1 MYKTLILLSSIIL
14 LSSCGKFLEVTPRS
28 VATEKAFYKTRQDA
42 IVAVNAAY
50 NPLQSIYREVMWSI
64 GESMSDNTD
73 ELNTA
78 IDNFNYDAADPTI
91 ERYWQLYY
99 LGVARCNTVLDRIGG
114 IALEEELSKRISLE
128 ARFLRA
134 FYYFHL
140 VQVFGGV
147 PLITREVTSLEDA
160 PVPRASV
167 EAVYTFIEQDL
178 TAAEALPLTYTGDD
192 AGRATRGAAKALLAK
207 VYLTQKKWTAAAQK
221 SKEVIDLGIYDL
233 LPVYADNF
241 KVTTEN
247 NKESLFEVQF
257 VIGGQ
262 TATGNFL
269 GNNFFE
275 IFSPLGS
282 GGIVNGVAGS
292 NPTGRN
298 APTDNMFQAYE
309 SGDPRRNFSMGTS
322 YVRPP
327 ETITVNFIL
336 KHNDPTATVG
346 GLGAGSGSNWR
357 VMRYAEVLLIYAEAL
372 NETAAGNLLA
382 FEAINAV
389 RKRARGSASV
399 LPDLG
404 GLDQAAFRDAV
415 ARERRVELAFED
427 HRWYDLL
434 RTGKA
439 LPVMQQTRAMKERNV
454 LLPIPQREKQLNNSL
469 TQNPGY
475 EK

>member
-1 MYKTLILLSSIIL
+1 MLRLYKKGILVSCITL

-50 NPLQSIYREVMWSI
+50 NPLQSIYREVMWSV

-73 ELNTA
+73 DLNIG
-78 IDNFNYDAADPTI
+78 IDNFTYDAADVTI

-99 LGVARCNTVLDRIGG
+99 LGIARCNTVLDRIGAIG
-114 IALEEELSKRISLE
+114 LEEELGKRLTLE
-128 ARFLRA
+128 VRYLRA

-147 PLITREVTSLEDA
+147 PLITTEVKSLND
-160 PVPRASV
+160 PPPSRATV
-167 EAVYTFIEQDL
+167 ETVYKFIEQDL
-178 TAAEALPLTYTGDD
+178 TAAEGLPLSYSGDD
-192 AGRATRGAAKALLAK
+192 VGRATRGAAKGLLAK
-207 VYLTQKKWTAAAQK
+207 VYLTQKKWTLAAQK
-221 SKEVIDLGIYDL
+221 SKEVMDLGIYGL
-233 LPVYADNF
+233 LPAYADNF

-247 NKESLFEVQF
+247 NTESLFEVQF

-269 GNNFFE
+269 GNTFFE
-275 IFSPLGS
+275 MFSPLGS
-282 GGIVNGVAGS
+282 GGIVNGVPGS
-292 NPTGRN
+292 NPLGRN
-298 APTDNMFQAYE
+298 SPTSNMFQAYE
-309 SGDPRRNFSMGTS
+309 NGDLRRDFSMGTS

-327 ETITVNFIL
+327 ETIKTNFIL

-346 GLGAGSGSNWR
+346 GLGAGSGNNWR
-357 VMRYAEVLLIYAEAL
+357 VMRYAEVLLMYAEAL
-372 NETAAGNLLA
+372 NETAGGNQLA
-382 FEAINAV
+382 FDAINAV
-389 RKRARGSASV
+389 RKRAS
-399 LPDLG
+399 LG
-404 GLDQAAFRDAV
+404 ILSGLDQV
-415 ARERRVELAFED
+415 ALRNAIERERRVELAFEN

-439 LPVMQQTRAMKERNV
+439 LQTMQATRGMQARNI
-454 LLPIPQREKQLNNSL
+454 LLPIPQREKQLNDNL
-469 TQNPGY
+469 IQNPGY